1 MTLTRH
7 VYVVDDDSMVRTST
21 VFFLRSSGYT
31 AHPLRNGQEFLS
43 AVPDCKPGCVLL
55 DIRMPEIDGLQ
66 VIELLGER
74 IAQLPV
80 IIMTGH
86 GDIATAVRA
95 MKLGASD
102 FLEKPFEEDVLVE
115 TIERVFAMLGEHV
128 LVADRCANARQRIDS
143 LTKREDDVLR
153 GLASGLSNKVLA
165 YRLGLSVRTV
175 EMHRSN
181 MMNRLAVRSLP
192 EALRL
197 AYLAGAVPTD
207 IAPELKATAID
218 RLHA

>member
-1 MTLTRH
+1 MTLTKH
-7 VYVVDDDSMVRTST
+7 VYVVDDDTMVRSSSA
-21 VFFLRSSGYT
+21 FFLNSSGYT
-31 AHPLRNGQEFLS
+31 AHMSCCGEEFLD
-43 AVPDCKPGCVLL
+43 AVPTLSPGCVLL
-55 DIRMPEIDGLQ
+55 DIRMADMDGLQ
-66 VIELLGER
+66 VIERLGDR

-102 FLEKPFEEDVLVE
+102 FLEKPFEEDALLNI
-115 TIERVFAMLGEHV
+115 IERIFATLDRHV
-128 LVADRCANARQRIDS
+128 IVADQHADADRRLKA
-143 LTKREDDVLR
+143 LTRREGDVLR

-181 MMNRLAVRSLP
+181 MMTRLAVRSLP

-197 AYLAGAVPTD
+197 AYLAGAVPALRD
-207 IAPELKATAID
+207 AHIATS
-218 RLHA
+218 